1 MNKKDTEIVIGIAGF
16 LSVLGFI
23 GIVAYKFMK
32 IGEKAM
38 EEEKYDK
45 TTGEAGVKGFT
56 IKFEGTKYQ
65 IMETDALMT
74 VYDFIVGILKKD
86 PKEVGIVEIID
97 GPGTM
102 TLLMEEPLDLY
113 AMSKNEGPE
122 YATILLEHDKQDV
135 LFHAAGVKKTKT
147 DKKEEKVY
155 DVLIIRASDNHM
167 DNIEFEFDGRKF
179 LTCITKC
186 KVSYFIETFLGLD
199 PYIYT
204 LKESDGQLGPG
215 NTITIEDVSKGMFE
229 VVKYETPLK
238 VEPGKD
244 HGWKI
249 KINGKSYRFKSPS
262 VTALTMKNAVKV
274 SEDGCLWMRSDEQDV
289 LFHNS
294 QIINLAVYKG
304 AEFYTGACQNG
315 ADMPRTITSEVSNVH
330 RGKKAETRI
339 IYVNDESISWSAGKI
354 TGLQLKN
361 LIPKVAGNEDKYTVY
376 RLFKKKKPEPI
387 LDEET
392 IVLWKKLKWRFEVIE
407 LEK

>member
-122 YATILLEHDKQDV
+122 YATILLEDV
-135 LFHAAGVKKTKT
+135 IDVKKPKT
-147 DKKEEKVY
+147 DKKEEI
-155 DVLIIRASDNHM
+155 DVLIIRASDDPAN
-167 DNIEFEFDGRKF
+167 NSEFEFLGKKF
-179 LTCITKC
+179 LTSIAKC

-199 PYIYT
+199 PYMYT

-215 NTITIEDVSKGMFE
+215 NTITIEDVSKGMFK

-315 ADMPRTITSEVSNVH
+315 ADMPRTITSEVSNAH